1 MNKFYPLRIKNII
14 RETTDSVSLV
24 FDVPSN
30 LGKDF
35 QFKPGQ
41 YLTLKTKIQGEELR
55 RSYSISTAPYENIL
69 QVSVKKV
76 EQGKFSSFANHQL
89 QIGDQLDVMLPEGH
103 FSPNLS
109 PQTKKHYVLFA
120 SGSGITPILSIL
132 KSVLYTESQSQ
143 VTLIYGNKTIDSM
156 MFKETLEDLK
166 NTYLERFSFFPIFSR
181 EVIGNEL
188 FKGRID
194 EAKCAA
200 LSKTVVDLQHA
211 DVFFICGPYEMMTS
225 VKSFLL
231 NEGIEKSKIHVEL
244 FGTPPTSGKLE
255 QVSSGTAKTDDK
267 KAFNTTAVE
276 IIMDGDS
283 MKFNMPVTDKSILDF
298 AYDLGYDLPY
308 SCKGGVC
315 CTCKAKLME
324 GKASMRLNYSLEEDE
339 IAAGYILMCQS
350 KPESEH
356 VVISFDE

>member
-1 MNKFYPLRIKNII
+1 MIKFYPLRIKNII
-14 RETTDSVSLV
+14 RETVDAVSLV
-24 FDVPSN
+24 FDVPTD
-30 LGKDF
+30 LAKEF

-55 RSYSISTAPYENIL
+55 RSYSISSAPYENTL

-76 EQGKFSSFANHQL
+76 EQGKFSTFANEQL
-89 QIGDQLDVMLPEGH
+89 KEGDSLELMIPEGN
-103 FSPNLS
+103 FTPVLS
-109 PQTKKHYVLFA
+109 PTTQKHYILFA

-132 KSVLYTESQSQ
+132 KAVLHTEPKSQ

-166 NTYLERFSFFPIFSR
+166 NTYLDRLSFFPIFSR
-181 EVIGNEL
+181 EVLGNEL

-194 EAKCAA
+194 EAKCSA
-200 LSKTVVDLQHA
+200 LCKTVLDLKHA
-211 DVFFICGPYEMMTS
+211 DVFFICGPYDMMTS

-231 NEGIEKSKIHVEL
+231 KEGVDKAKIHVEL
-244 FGTPPTSGKLE
+244 FGTPTPAELSETSKAPTKPDE
-255 QVSSGTAKTDDK
+255 KKT
-267 KAFNTTAVE
+267 FNTTAVE

-283 MKFNMPVTDKSILDF
+283 MKFNMPVTNKSILDF

-315 CTCKAKLME
+315 CTCKAKLLE

-350 KPESEH
+350 KPESDH